1 MKNIQIVVDVS
12 MSTKEMIGLVY
23 VFLDQFLSHVQEN
36 KDDTQVSYQLTWF
49 SGDTCET
56 VSFPNGSFRTE
67 SLDRLMGAFKQ
78 LKIKKGKKT
87 NAQMIQ
93 NALLQSME
101 CACLDGDAKD
111 QVLLYFTDYH
121 LTSLVNVV
129 KSAGISRA
137 FLFVPK
143 DQGAY
148 YKFRIVNNEN
158 RAQKLMPM
166 VVWDVNELEKKLSPE
181 DMNCLMHYFIKRR

>member
-1 MKNIQIVVDVS
+1 MKNIQMVVDVS

-23 VFLDQFLSHVQEN
+23 VFLDQFLSHVQTN
-36 KDDTQVSYQLTWF
+36 KDDTQITYQLTWF

-56 VSFPNGSFRTE
+56 VSFSNGSFQTE

-87 NAQMIQ
+87 NAEMLQK
-93 NALLQSME
+93 ALLQSME
-101 CACLDGDAKD
+101 YACEQGEAKD
-111 QVLLYFTDYH
+111 QILLYFTDYY
-121 LTSLVNVV
+121 LTSVVNVV
-129 KSAGISRA
+129 KSKGISRA

-158 RAQKLMPM
+158 RAQKLMPV
-166 VVWDVNELEKKLSPE
+166 VVWDVNELKKKISPE
-181 DMNCLMHYFIKRR
+181 DMNCLMYYFIKRR